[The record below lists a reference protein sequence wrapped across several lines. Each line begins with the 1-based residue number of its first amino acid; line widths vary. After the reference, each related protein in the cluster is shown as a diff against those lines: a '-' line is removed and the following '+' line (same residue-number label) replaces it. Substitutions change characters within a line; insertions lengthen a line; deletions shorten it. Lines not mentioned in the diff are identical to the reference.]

1 MLKQILDSY
10 AHAKIKVEIQAK
22 KVKNINF
29 RIKSINEPPFTSLLM
44 VSYLTRMSQNL
55 LAQSLQNRLSWAI
68 DCQQKLQAKQQK
80 QKKSLY
86 FNDIKDLQNLTPDSE
101 IYFVGQKTTVQDL
114 FAQTFQKTDFSNI
127 DIARTLINIFKF

>member
-29 RIKSINEPPFTSLLM
+29 RIKPINGPQFTSLLM
-44 VSYLTRMSQNL
+44 VSYPTRMSQNL

-80 QKKSLY
+80 PKK
-86 FNDIKDLQNLTPDSE
+86 IT
-101 IYFVGQKTTVQDL
+101 L
-114 FAQTFQKTDFSNI
+114 F
-127 DIARTLINIFKF
+127 